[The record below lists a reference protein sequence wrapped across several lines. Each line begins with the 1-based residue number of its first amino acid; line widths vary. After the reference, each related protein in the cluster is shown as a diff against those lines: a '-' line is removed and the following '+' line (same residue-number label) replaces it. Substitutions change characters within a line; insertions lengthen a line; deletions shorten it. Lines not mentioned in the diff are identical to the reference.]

1 MTHGALDYTKTTQ
14 AKMVAA
20 SVELDLPVILIDRF
34 DSANFLWNGSGT
46 GADWDALAEAGA
58 AYEGDAGMALRTRLT
73 GPTAGDW
80 VRAERYAVGT
90 PTKKMS
96 FSALFRIN
104 QLYNLVDEIRF
115 WVQGVH
121 AGQQYIA
128 AIRYVT
134 RLLRW
139 EYYDEGANWVT
150 FLENIDQSNELWQR
164 VYFDFDMENRQYL
177 RFETADEDINLQG
190 IPLRATALPRLRYV
204 EIQIT
209 IAAAVNGTRADVSI
223 DNIILK
229 ELGS

>member
-1 MTHGALDYTKTTQ
+1 MPHGAADYTHTTQ

-20 SVELDLPVILIDRF
+20 SVELDLPLILLDRF

-46 GADWDALAEAGA
+46 GADWDVLAEAGA
-58 AYEGDAGMALRTRLT
+58 AYEGDMGMTLRTRLT
-73 GPTAGDW
+73 APLAGD
-80 VRAERYAVGT
+80 VVQADRYAFGT

-104 QLYNLVDEIRF
+104 QSHTFVDNLTF

-128 AIRYVT
+128 AVRYSA
-134 RLLRW
+134 RW
-139 EYYDEGANWVT
+139 RRWQYYDAGANWVT
-150 FLENIDQSNELWQR
+150 FLENILQDNTRWQR

-177 RFETADEDINLQG
+177 RFETADENINLQG
-190 IPLRATALPRLRYV
+190 IQIRATNVMWLRYV
-204 EIQIT
+204 DVRIT
-209 IAAAVNGTRADVSI
+209 AEAGVNGTRADISI